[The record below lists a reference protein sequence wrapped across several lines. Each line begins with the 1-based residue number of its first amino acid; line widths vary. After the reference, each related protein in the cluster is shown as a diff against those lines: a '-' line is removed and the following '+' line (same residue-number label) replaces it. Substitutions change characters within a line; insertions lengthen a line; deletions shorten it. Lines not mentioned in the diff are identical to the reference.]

1 MDASLK
7 PILRSISLALRHE
20 LEGWRDEQNA
30 WQPGDLERRL
40 NELGVW
46 SDRPSKPLDEMRHLS
61 AEDRAA
67 RVVVDGYLQLRS
79 EAGVGRA
86 SAFSEFVRESA
97 YTWANRLLALR
108 CMEARGII
116 DEVIL
121 QKAVYSGRSLVHQRF
136 LRKNPEAAT
145 GEDDGLFAVLF
156 AEFTDRSAE
165 LPALFDPHSAAVA
178 LRPSAAALK
187 RCIALLSGTEV
198 VRGQDPASDEVFAAS
213 DAFGWAYQY
222 WNTEEKSRVFEAV
235 RTKKGTKIEG
245 ADIIPATQLYTEPYM
260 VKFLIQNSL
269 GALWMSLNPDSRLCE
284 SWEYYVKDAD
294 RAPVNA
300 LAANRSVRE
309 FTILDPALGS
319 GHFHLEAFDLL
330 LAMYQEEN
338 AELSPREIA
347 ASILNNN
354 LFGIDLDE
362 RAIQIAEAALWMKAK
377 AVAPDLEASDLNSF
391 HEHLVAT
398 NIRLPRGRNHLEA
411 FLKEHPEDSPL
422 RPALERVFQGL
433 EHADELGSLL
443 QIEEPVDHELR
454 LLKQEADGANVT
466 PPVQGEIF
474 EPTVVQSSLPL
485 GTESYEEW
493 KINTL
498 ERLKTHFQ
506 QEAEASDAVR
516 AFFGASARK
525 GLALFDLFARRYDVA
540 AANPPYLTSRNMG
553 GTQKRFLF
561 REYPTAKRDLYSC
574 FIHRSLRFVGENGR
588 IAMVTMQ
595 SWTFQSAFSAFRQS
609 LLRSQ
614 SFELMARLG
623 SGAFEEIGG
632 QVVAVTLFV
641 LRRSAPR
648 RDQRLLG
655 ISCVAPATPK
665 LKSEQLRCAASSG
678 GHVSVTAQSDF
689 LNVPAAAIIFW
700 ISRGLRRALASPT
713 RLALVATAKQGA
725 CTSNDIRFL
734 RNWWETSGLRQAR
747 WLSFAKGGQFCR
759 WWGNQTLR
767 IDWAYNGS
775 KVKTFTESLYG
786 GTHWSVNIKNAD
798 SYFQPGWTYGL
809 ITSGSMSL
817 RRLPE
822 GSVFGHKGPA
832 VFATAADEF
841 AVAAFLNSNL
851 ATFFLRQI
859 APSYSFETGSILS
872 LPWAPELD
880 SPALR
885 ILGRIAT
892 ELGRRRCESRIL
904 EPEFVLPNKGASF
917 LSATIDATAAAMLV
931 VQAMIE
937 REVARALKLEP
948 EDIRAVE
955 SDVGCPL
962 ALLPGFPLPDN
973 ILAVLESNGT
983 KTHAAIDQMNALLDA
998 VSPAQVE
1005 PKFTTDLQREFES
1018 GPGTVMSEAAGDEFE
1033 DLEEIDEDD
1042 EQEAAASM
1050 PTPPESFIEEMGR
1063 RLGANPLLIRSLL
1076 RTDSVATTW
1085 KCLLEEKRLN
1095 EDRMTVLVLR
1105 MLGHRW
1111 PKQIEDGEPL
1121 PNWADVDGVIPVSTG
1136 SSEPTLAAR
1145 VYERLG
1151 TEFPGGNPA
1160 AICTEFEAIV
1170 GIPVG
1175 AWLAGGFFIRHITQF
1190 KKRPIV
1196 WQIQSKPQRL
1206 SGRRRSASNREPIFA
1221 CLLYYHRLDADLL
1234 PKLRS
1239 QYLGVLKIAFDTE
1252 HRTLESLK
1260 QPTPEQ
1266 LARKAELDVLLEEL
1280 NQFDAQ
1286 LQLVVES
1293 GFGPAV
1299 LLPRLRQLAV
1309 DDAML
1314 SMKARWLARL
1324 AELLQ
1329 NGEPKGADSALQ
1341 EWQQAASELDHHE
1354 EFADW
1359 IANAVAHLPHH
1370 CATAGVKS
1378 LDVSEVPDDPT
1389 PATLAELICS
1399 KAEAMTETALTC
1411 LCAEWCKQHEIHVIR
1426 PLKDLIA
1433 TATTQ
1438 LDQLAAELESMDR
1451 RDVVRVETITREQKR
1466 LKADV
1471 KLWKKE
1477 IKDKTDAVNALA
1489 ARIRHWT
1496 SPAPSAWESWL
1507 ASTALFDEISSL
1519 DGRRPAPTTIRDF
1532 VQQESLYAPDL
1543 NDGVRVNIAPLQ
1555 RAGLLAAEVLAAKDL
1570 DKAIA
1575 DRAEWRADERRWVRE
1590 GKLPQPGWWQQ
1601 QNEEVSA

>member
-121 QKAVYSGRSLVHQRF
+121 QKAAYSGRSLVHQRF

-156 AEFTDRSAE
+156 AEFSDRSAE

-187 RCIALLSGTEV
+187 NCVALLSGTEV
-198 VRGQDPASDEVFAAS
+198 VRGQTPASDEVFTAS

-269 GALWMSLNPDSRLCE
+269 GALWMSLNPESRLCE
-284 SWEYYVKDAD
+284 AWEYYVKDAD
-294 RAPVNA
+294 RAPVSS
-300 LAANRSVRE
+300 LMANRSVRE

-330 LAMYQEEN
+330 FAMYREEDP
-338 AELSPREIA
+338 ELSPREIA

-377 AVAPDLEASDLNSF
+377 DVASDLEALDLNNF

-454 LLKQEADGANVT
+454 RLKQEADRIHVT
-466 PPVQGEIF
+466 PPIQGEMF
-474 EPTVVQSSLPL
+474 EPVAVQSSLPL
-485 GTESYEEW
+485 GLVGYDEW
-493 KINTL
+493 KTAAL
-498 ERLKTHFQ
+498 DRLKSHFE
-506 QEAEASDAVR
+506 QEAEAADSLR

-525 GLALFDLFARRYDVA
+525 GLALFDLLARRYDVVT
-540 AANPPYLTSRNMG
+540 ANPPYLGSKNMG
-553 GTQKRFLF
+553 PITKRYIQGNF
-561 REYPTAKRDLYSC
+561 PKAKRDVYLA
-574 FIHRSLRFVGENGR
+574 FILRSAELAGTGR
-588 IAMVTMQ
+588 IGLVTQQGWMFLKQ
-595 SWTFQSAFSAFRQS
+595 IYKLREQFLDSCS
-609 LLRSQ
+609 L
-614 SFELMARLG
+614 ELIGHLG
-623 SGAFEEIGG
+623 VGAFEEISGA
-632 QVVAVTLFV
+632 QVNVSLFLAGRVPPSDTHRVTAI
-641 LRRSAPR
+641 RATSA
-648 RDQRLLG
+648 
-655 ISCVAPATPK
+655 ATPIAK
-665 LKSEQLRCAASSG
+665 AEQLIGGCSAVGAANRFR
-678 GHVSVTAQSDF
+678 VAQSE
-689 LNVPAAAIIFW
+689 
-700 ISRGLRRALASPT
+700 LRKLPT
-713 RLALVATAKQGA
+713 RSFVYW
-725 CTSNDIRFL
+725 CSIRFL
-734 RNWWETSGLRQAR
+734 RLLQGLSPIDRFGYVGYTASANSRFIRYAWETASHRWVAYSKGGGFQRWAGLEHFVVDWEHSGGRAGSYVRDHYAPDKYTLWLRTAPTDEPTLVWSEIGSGSLGARLTHGRSVISRTGPGIFPRERSDAYPLIACLNTHIVTYLLRLACSGLH
-747 WLSFAKGGQFCR
+747 FAYPYV
-759 WWGNQTLR
+759 
-767 IDWAYNGS
+767 A
-775 KVKTFTESLYG
+775 KTACPQLLPNEMGLYAQ
-786 GTHWSVNIKNAD
+786 ICIA
-798 SYFQPGWTYGL
+798 
-809 ITSGSMSL
+809 L
-817 RRLPE
+817 RRYVLASIITEPSFSGTVI
-822 GSVFGHKGPA
+822 GSRSADIIHEM
-832 VFATAADEF
+832 AAE
-841 AVAAFLNSNL
+841 AALL
-851 ATFFLRQI
+851 TFEAALERL
-859 APSYSFETGSILS
+859 TGD
-872 LPWAPELD
+872 AYELD
-880 SPALR
+880 SSDIQAVASETGKPAGFHRLLR
-885 ILGRIAT
+885 GY
-892 ELGRRRCESRIL
+892 
-904 EPEFVLPNKGASF
+904 
-917 LSATIDATAAAMLV
+917 DATPNSLREIAM
-931 VQAMIE
+931 
-937 REVARALKLEP
+937 
-948 EDIRAVE
+948 E
-955 SDVGCPL
+955 SDAL
-962 ALLPGFPLPDN
+962 ADLVKALPRSEMPES
-973 ILAVLESNGT
+973 LAGYRATLSELFKN
-983 KTHAAIDQMNALLDA
+983 
-998 VSPAQVE
+998 
-1005 PKFTTDLQREFES
+1005 
-1018 GPGTVMSEAAGDEFE
+1018 GPGTKHINDEDETDE
-1033 DLEEIDEDD
+1033 DEDEDD
-1042 EQEAAASM
+1042 EGDEDESIGAYVPI
-1050 PTPPESFIEEMGR
+1050 PTEGFLGELSQKLELHPISVYWLLKEGIEKDGWR
-1063 RLGANPLLIRSLL
+1063 CIP
-1076 RTDSVATTW
+1076 
-1085 KCLLEEKRLN
+1085 EEKRLI
-1095 EDRMTVLVLR
+1095 EDRFTLLVLR
-1105 MLGHRW
+1105 MLGRQW
-1111 PKQIEDGEPL
+1111 PKELNSNEPPPL
-1121 PNWADVDGVIPVSTG
+1121 WVDLDGVIPLSSG
-1136 SSEPTLAAR
+1136 SNEPSLATR
-1145 VYERLG
+1145 VIDRLSD
-1151 TEFPGGNPA
+1151 EFPGANPSLKRS
-1160 AICTEFEAIV
+1160 EFQEIV
-1170 GIPVG
+1170 G
-1175 AWLAGGFFIRHITQF
+1175 ARLENWLTDGFFTRHITQF
-1190 KKRPIV
+1190 KKRPIA
-1196 WQIQSKPQRL
+1196 WQIQSQPQNPR
-1206 SGRRRSASNREPIFA
+1206 GRRRSALTREPIFA

-1286 LQLVVES
+1286 LQVVVES
-1293 GFGPAV
+1293 GFGPAG
-1299 LLPRLRQLAV
+1299 LQPRLRQIAV
-1309 DDAML
+1309 DDALL
-1314 SMKARWLARL
+1314 SMKSRWLARL

-1329 NGEPKGADSALQ
+1329 NGEPQGAGSALQ
-1341 EWQQAASELDHHE
+1341 EWQQAASDLDHHE

-1389 PATLAELICS
+1389 PATVAELICS
-1399 KAEAMTETALTC
+1399 KVEAMTEAALTD
-1411 LCAEWCKQHEIHVIR
+1411 LCAEWRKQHEIHVIR

-1477 IKDKTDAVNALA
+1477 IKDKTDAVSALA
-1489 ARIRHWT
+1489 VRIRHWT
-1496 SPAPSAWESWL
+1496 SPEPSTWESWL
-1507 ASTALFDEISSL
+1507 ASTAMFDEISSL